1 MITRCVSLAASVC
14 VCAGLAAG
22 LNGWSPAVS
31 QSGTPAQPGTPSKQ
45 PGPKQPNPTPAQDPA
60 PDPNRP
66 DRDQPRAPDPD
77 DRDRDRDDR
86 DRREPRDTR
95 DTRDPRDA
103 RDPRDGDLP
112 RTPGVPPGALPRARS
127 ERPFAFQTPEMEAQ
141 FRESTRRLSAMESR
155 MQRSNEE
162 LLERL
167 GQARALSGE
176 RQTTALFDVIQQ
188 LLRDNAEMQRYLV
201 TSRTAW
207 TGDLGDETSNPDQ
220 DRYDQPVAPG
230 APVDPNRPDRT
241 PRR

>member
-77 DRDRDRDDR
+77 DRDRQD
-86 DRREPRDTR
+86 PRDT
-95 DTRDPRDA
+95 

-176 RQTTALFDVIQQ
+176 RQTAALFDVIQQ

-207 TGDLGDETSNPDQ
+207 TGDLGEETSNPDQ
-220 DRYDQPVAPG
+220 DRYDEPEAPR
-230 APVDPNRPDRT
+230 APADPNRPDRT